1 QVHRTTQTI
10 LNIEE
15 KLLKGKFINTDETI
29 IITGGIPIAARSAAN
44 FVKLHKC
51 DGSMKELIKIQ
62 EEQFKEDLGPAL
74 IS

>member
-1 QVHRTTQTI
+1 